1 MVKNALLNK
10 LRSRI
15 ESLLEDIARR
25 ILVTGITPNELT
37 TMSLIIAI
45 SGYILITIYKLSFI
59 LSATILFSGLLDAV
73 DGALARVMNKTTR
86 KGAFLD
92 SFFDRLCEMFFTL
105 SLIELGFDSR
115 IVLLYL
121 ALAMLVSYARARGE
135 SLGVELSGVGLMER
149 AERLIA
155 LLLVSFIVGYDF
167 IVAFYFFVALTALTA
182 FTVLQRFVYLW
193 KNL

>member
-1 MVKNALLNK
+1 
-10 LRSRI
+10 
-15 ESLLEDIARR
+15 
-25 ILVTGITPNELT
+25 
-37 TMSLIIAI
+37 
-45 SGYILITIYKLSFI
+45 
-59 LSATILFSGLLDAV
+59 
-73 DGALARVMNKTTR
+73 
-86 KGAFLD
+86 
-92 SFFDRLCEMFFTL
+92 
-105 SLIELGFDSR
+105 
-115 IVLLYL
+115 LYL